1 MIGWDVGMANM
12 QAAST
17 LDTSASSAGTA
28 ATAAAPAAPAVPATP
43 PVASAATS
51 APVPAPA
58 AAAPPVPAGAAD
70 GTFSGKIVKTGYG
83 TVQVAVVI
91 AGGKI
96 SDVTALKLTD
106 QGSRSVSIS
115 AQAAPMLRD
124 EVLSAQSAKVSSIGG
139 ATYTSGGYLKSL
151 QSALDSA
158 NFTG

>member
-17 LDTSASSAGTA
+17 IDTAASSASAAASAAA
-28 ATAAAPAAPAVPATP
+28 ATAAAPTTAAAAAAPATEASAAAAPAV
-43 PVASAATS
+43 AAGT
-51 APVPAPA
+51 
-58 AAAPPVPAGAAD
+58 AGAAD
-70 GTFSGKIVKTGYG
+70 GTYNGSTVRTGYG
-83 TVQVAVVI
+83 TVQVAVTI

-106 QGSRSVSIS
+106 QSDRSVSIS
-115 AQAAPMLRD
+115 AQAAPMLRN

>member
-17 LDTSASSAGTA
+17 IDTAASSASAAASAAA
-28 ATAAAPAAPAVPATP
+28 ATAAAPTAA
-43 PVASAATS
+43 
-51 APVPAPA
+51 A
-58 AAAPPVPAGAAD
+58 AAAPPAVAAGTAGAAD
-70 GTFSGKIVKTGYG
+70 GTYNGSTVRTGYG
-83 TVQVAVVI
+83 TVQVAVTI

-106 QGSRSVSIS
+106 QSDRSVSIS
-115 AQAAPMLRD
+115 AQAAPMLRN

>member
-1 MIGWDVGMANM
+1 MIGWDLGMANM

-17 LDTSASSAGTA
+17 IDTAASSASAGATAAA
-28 ATAAAPAAPAVPATP
+28 ATAAAPATE
-43 PVASAATS
+43 AS
-51 APVPAPA
+51 A
-58 AAAPPVPAGAAD
+58 AAAPAVAAGTAGAAD
-70 GTFSGKIVKTGYG
+70 GTYNGSTVRTGYG
-83 TVQVAVVI
+83 TVQVAVTI

-106 QGSRSVSIS
+106 QSDRSVSIS
-115 AQAAPMLRD
+115 AQAAPMLRS
-124 EVLSAQSAKVSSIGG
+124 EVLSAQSAKVNSIGG

>member
-17 LDTSASSAGTA
+17 IDTAAGSASAAASAAA
-28 ATAAAPAAPAVPATP
+28 ATAAAPTAA
-43 PVASAATS
+43 
-51 APVPAPA
+51 A
-58 AAAPPVPAGAAD
+58 AAAPPAVAAGTAGAAD
-70 GTFSGKIVKTGYG
+70 GTYNGSTVRTGYG
-83 TVQVAVVI
+83 TVQVAVTI

-106 QGSRSVSIS
+106 QSDRSVSIS
-115 AQAAPMLRD
+115 AQAAPMLRN

>member
-1 MIGWDVGMANM
+1 MIGWDIGLANM

-17 LDTSASSAGTA
+17 LDTAGNSASA
-28 ATAAAPAAPAVPATP
+28 ATTAPAAAPAPAAP
-43 PVASAATS
+43 SAASTGTS
-51 APVPAPA
+51 APA
-58 AAAPPVPAGAAD
+58 AAAPAVPAGAAD
-70 GTFSGKIVKTGYG
+70 GTYNGSTVRTSYG
-83 TVQVAVVI
+83 TVQVAVTI

-96 SDVTALKLTD
+96 SDVAALKLTD
-106 QGSRSVSIS
+106 QGGRSVSIS

-139 ATYTSGGYLKSL
+139 ATYTSAGYLKSL